1 MRGEVFPLLVQS
13 EGAFMKRKVATI
25 FLAGVMVCMA
35 GTVSYSV
42 PVLMVRNDEQVAIP
56 GSGML
61 TRCPFS
67 FVETPPYDTC
77 SSVGYRGL
85 EAILRFMRM
94 GLRPG
99 GWCMTRQVVMPA
111 GGTMT

>member
-1 MRGEVFPLLVQS
+1 MLVQS

-25 FLAGVMVCMA
+25 FFAGGMVCMA

-67 FVETPPYDTC
+67 FVETPHTTPVRV
-77 SSVGYRGL
+77 SVIEDSKQFCGL
-85 EAILRFMRM
+85 CGWDCVL
-94 GLRPG
+94 G
-99 GWCMTRQVVMPA
+99 GGV
-111 GGTMT
+111 